1 MNVTVKDLAGAVKV
15 LAGAAGLDRR
25 ITSPQLATPDLVARA
40 FGKDAASGIMHIRPS
55 QAAYLGSL
63 DRDER
68 LRLVRAV
75 LKQKPAG
82 ILFTG
87 GAVCGELLEKAES
100 AKIPV
105 LKSRNLQGLRRILT
119 EKLQPSTSLHGVLV
133 QIFGLGTLIVGESAI
148 GKSEAALDLVLRGH
162 KLAADDLVLV
172 VKGEDGIIGRAAD
185 LGRELLQIRG
195 LGIINIRAIFGPR
208 AICRESKV
216 DLVIWLK
223 KWQKGDE
230 YDRLGLEF
238 PADFE
243 ILGVKI
249 PQLIVPVA
257 PGRTIALLIEV
268 ACKVHLLRKKG
279 YHASHEIVKKL
290 DRALS

>member
-1 MNVTVKDLAGAVKV
+1 LRSSAKKTTGWKPREPEGA
-15 LAGAAGLDRR
+15 
-25 ITSPQLATPDLVARA
+25 S
-40 FGKDAASGIMHIRPS
+40 S
-55 QAAYLGSL
+55 
-63 DRDER
+63 
-68 LRLVRAV
+68 RLV
-75 LKQKPAG
+75 LS
-82 ILFTG
+82 G
-87 GAVCGELLEKAES
+87 GFL
-100 AKIPV
+100 
-105 LKSRNLQGLRRILT
+105 
-119 EKLQPSTSLHGVLV
+119 
-133 QIFGLGTLIVGESAI
+133 QIFGLGVIITGHSGI
-148 GKSEAALDLVLRGH
+148 GKSESALELISRGH
-162 KLAADDLVLV
+162 RFISDDAVEVTRAKGGGLV
-172 VKGEDGIIGRAAD
+172 GRSPV
-185 LGRELLQIRG
+185 LSRYFMEIRG

-268 ACKVHLLRKKG
+268 ACKVHQLRKKG
-279 YHASHEIVKKL
+279 YHASREIVKKL